1 MTGKSI
7 RSRILIAV
15 GALVVIAGLA
25 VGGWSLWLYIGHHDP
40 GSAYLRRIWNICLN
54 INEYYRDFGTVP
66 GYGDRSI
73 SDALRGENP
82 ENKQYLMDHVFNED
96 GLLLDHGSQ
105 PVKIDILARVRS
117 AGPNHEFGDE
127 DDLSIAIVL
136 DKNDTKPVML
146 DRD

>member
-7 RSRILIAV
+7 GSRILIVAGSIV
-15 GALVVIAGLA
+15 ALAGLSFG
-25 VGGWSLWLYIGHHDP
+25 VWSLWLNYRHHAP
-40 GSAYLRRIWNICLN
+40 GSAYLSSIWGICVT
-54 INEYYRDFGTVP
+54 INDYYRDFGTVP
-66 GYGDRSI
+66 GYDDRSI

-82 ENKQYLMDHVFNED
+82 ESKRYLMDHVFNED